1 MPDRG
6 NELSGAI
13 RAAVQEALSLGAT
26 FMDVR
31 QLVERLSLNQLFD
44 LVKHQRQVAEPT
56 DDHPR
61 PHNDKARR
69 PTPSAPDPISE
80 IDRFRSVSIDTDR
93 GRRRAIGI

>member
-1 MPDRG
+1 MTEMPDRG

-13 RAAVQEALSLGAT
+13 RAAVQEALSHGAT

-56 DDHPR
+56 DDP
-61 PHNDKARR
+61 PEA
-69 PTPSAPDPISE
+69 A
-80 IDRFRSVSIDTDR
+80 
-93 GRRRAIGI
+93 

>member
-1 MPDRG
+1 MTEMPDRG

-61 PHNDKARR
+61 PHNDKARHQ
-69 PTPSAPDPISE
+69 SAD
-80 IDRFRSVSIDTDR
+80 FLVF
-93 GRRRAIGI
+93 